1 MQQDKYN
8 LSWNNYSNHLR
19 GLLHEM
25 MISKELTDVT
35 LVCDDKRQFKAH
47 KIVLSACSS
56 VFKSIINDLPQTS
69 SVIYLRGIQHQEME
83 SILEFMYLGE
93 ASFYQERMNEFLN
106 VAKNLQIK
114 DMSNNVN
121 LTEEPNMNSND
132 SHQESIKISN
142 STTDRKSTTTSNQ
155 NLEIKEETDYLDNE
169 NTDDVNLLDAED
181 FDFDT
186 VVKEKNSKSDS
197 DDSTVEQFT
206 RHIRNAGVKY
216 TCNQCDYQT
225 TLQKTIRFHI
235 QSKHE
240 GMMYVCNQCDYQ
252 ANYKGDLNRHIKS
265 KHEGVRYA
273 CDQCQYQS
281 PRQRDL
287 IDHIK
292 SKHEGVRYACDHC
305 HPIPTPKYTLIYSMF
320 GRYQCCNEA
329 SKIFVLRRFLAED
342 PSSSSSLVHF
352 KLSKNLRSFED
363 FRPKIPK
370 IFGKK
375 SLFVEEILKEN

>member
-25 MISKELTDVT
+25 MKSKELTDVT
-35 LVCDDKRQFKAH
+35 LVCDDKQQFKAH

-114 DMSNNVN
+114 DMSNNAKFDNESVPKEPNIN
-121 LTEEPNMNSND
+121 LNNSEEEHIEIANSDSDRKNLEIEEINKNITEEPNVNSSD
-132 SHQESIKISN
+132 SHQESIEISN
-142 STTDRKSTTTSNQ
+142 SFTDRKSTTTSNQ

-169 NTDDVNLLDAED
+169 NTDKVNLLDAEGLEN
-181 FDFDT
+181 DFDT

-197 DDSTVEQFT
+197 DDSTVDPFT
-206 RHIRNAGVKY
+206 RNIHNVGVKY

-225 TLQKTIRFHI
+225 ALQKTIRFHI
-235 QSKHE
+235 QSEHE

-252 ANYKGDLNRHIKS
+252 ANYKGTLNRHIKY
-265 KHEGVRYA
+265 KHEGVKYA

-281 PRQRDL
+281 PQQSHL
-287 IDHIK
+287 TDHIR

-305 HPIPTPKYTLIYSMF
+305 Q
-320 GRYQCCNEA
+320 YQSTRQRE
-329 SKIFVLRRFLAED
+329 LRRH
-342 PSSSSSLVHF
+342 VQ
-352 KLSKNLRSFED
+352 SKHLGEF
-363 FRPKIPK
+363 
-370 IFGKK
+370 
-375 SLFVEEILKEN
+375 